1 MKKRF
6 ITHLIAACC
15 YIAASTAAEIT
26 GIVTD
31 RNDGKRIGYAT
42 IGLEPAGSKAQ
53 GKAAISSDEGT
64 FAFKQVAPG
73 RYTLTASLLGYED
86 AVMEIT
92 VNGDNDNRRHVE
104 IKMTPTANT
113 LDEVNVIG
121 QKSQMRLEIDRKVFD
136 VEQDIASKGGTAAE
150 ALQNI
155 PSVSV
160 DIEGNISLRNNSN
173 VDLWINGKPSGLTGN
188 NRAQYL
194 EQLPAESIK
203 SIEVITNP
211 SSKYSAEGVAGAINI
226 ILKDGGLKGQY
237 GSISVSA
244 NTYGGVMPY
253 GNYTLNADKVDFTL
267 MGGMQ
272 YSNNFDFTNDYTL
285 TSWEGKDTTTI
296 RQYNKSNYG
305 GLGGMLRAGLTY
317 RITDKDQ
324 IQFTTTGI
332 LFSQKGN
339 TTLETSDETGNIFR
353 NRTENNDPSRFG
365 MFSANADYNRM
376 FAKGHTLRIFAEFNM
391 NKHRSHTDYE
401 QTSYGIYTLQKE
413 RLAANARAGT
423 FQLDYSNQITEA
435 VKIESGLSSK
445 FGKCDYNIFTTS
457 GTGPADLIPDPQ
469 LNNDYDYSRGIHA
482 LYFTVSGKIKNFGI
496 QAGLRGEYMMN
507 DISSKAPNVQTPNAR
522 TDLWHLFPSLFLS
535 YKLPKENE
543 IQLNYTHRVNYP
555 RDNQLDPY
563 RQIIDSTAIS
573 YGNPALT
580 SEYSHQVEMNYIKN
594 WDKHVLSASLYYRYT
609 YDVIQQVG
617 YYDAPSMY
625 YTYRNISDRQDIGVE
640 LVAKNKLWKIL
651 DLTTTVNIY
660 YNKLSPYTFVYTD
673 SDGNEGSTAYD
684 GSSNFTWTLRINASL
699 ALPKNFIIQGN
710 GEYNA
715 KQIMLQG
722 EALPSYAMDLGI
734 KKSFL
739 DKRLVVSISGRN
751 LLNSRSY
758 TTETYGD
765 NFYQHKKMKYSRWM
779 LRFTLSYKF
788 GKTGTN
794 NTDAIPEDFNIG
806 M

>member
-1 MKKRF
+1 M
-6 ITHLIAACC
+6 AACC
-15 YIAASTAAEIT
+15 CTATAAAAEISGT
-26 GIVTD
+26 VTD
-31 RNDGKRIGYAT
+31 KNDGNKIGFAT
-42 IGLEPAGSKAQ
+42 IGLTPEGS
-53 GKAAISSDEGT
+53 GKTSAATISGEDGT
-64 FAFKQVAPG
+64 YTFKQVAPG
-73 RYTLTASLLGYED
+73 KYTLTASLLGYED
-86 AVMEIT
+86 AVTT
-92 VNGDNDNRRHVE
+92 VTVTDKNDNQRHVE
-104 IKMTPTANT
+104 IRMTPTANT

-203 SIEVITNP
+203 NIEVITNP

-226 ILKDGGLKGQY
+226 VLKEGGLKGQY

-244 NTYGGVMPY
+244 NTYGGVMPF

-272 YSNNFDFTNDYTL
+272 YTDNYDFTNDYTL
-285 TSWEGKDTTTI
+285 TSWQGEDTTTI
-296 RQYNKSNYG
+296 RQHNKSEYSN
-305 GLGGMLRAGLTY
+305 LAGMLRAGLTY
-317 RITDKDQ
+317 RITEKDQ

-332 LFSQKGN
+332 IFSQKGN
-339 TTLETSDETGNIFR
+339 TALETSDETGYMFR
-353 NRTENNDPSRFG
+353 NRTEKNDPTRFG

-376 FAKGHTLRIFAEFNM
+376 FAKDHTLRVFAEFNM
-391 NKHRSHTDYE
+391 NKSRSHTDYE

-413 RLAANARAGT
+413 RSVSDARGGT
-423 FQLDYSNQITEA
+423 FQLDYSNQITKA
-435 VKIESGLSSK
+435 VKIESGMKSM
-445 FGKCDYNIFTTS
+445 FGYCNYNIFTTS
-457 GTGPADLIPDPQ
+457 GTSPNNLIPDPL
-469 LNNDYDYSRGIHA
+469 LNNDYDYRRGIHA
-482 LYFTVSGKIKNFGI
+482 LYFTVTGKIKNFGI
-496 QAGLRGEYMMN
+496 QAGLRGEYMIN

-522 TDLWHLFPSLFLS
+522 TDIWHLFPSLFMT

-555 RDNQLDPY
+555 HDNQLDPY

-580 SEYSHQVEMNYIKN
+580 PEFSHQLEMNYIKN

-617 YYDAPSMY
+617 YYEDPSMY
-625 YTYRNISDRQDIGVE
+625 YTYRNISDKQDIGLE

-651 DLTTTVNIY
+651 DLTTTLNIY
-660 YNKLSPYTFVYTD
+660 YNRQSPYTFAYID
-673 SDGNEGSTAYD
+673 SDGGANSTYYD
-684 GSSNFTWTLRINASL
+684 GSSNFTWTLRIGASL

-739 DKRLVVSISGRN
+739 DKRLVASISGRN

-788 GKTGTN
+788 GKASTN
-794 NTDAIPEDFNIG
+794 NMDSVPEDLNIG

>member
-1 MKKRF
+1 MVKRF
-6 ITHLIAACC
+6 ITLIMAMCC
-15 YIAASTAAEIT
+15 HMAASTAAEIT
-26 GIVTD
+26 GTVTD
-31 RNDGKRIGYAT
+31 RNNGERIGYAT
-42 IGLEPAGSKAQ
+42 IGLKPEGNETQ
-53 GKAAISSDEGT
+53 GKAAISSDDGT
-64 FAFKQVAPG
+64 FTFKQVAPG
-73 RYTLTASLLGYED
+73 KYTLTASLLGYED
-86 AVMEIT
+86 AAKEIT
-92 VNGDNDNRRHVE
+92 INDENDNHRHVE

-173 VDLWINGKPSGLTGN
+173 VDLWINGKPSGLSGN

-237 GSISVSA
+237 GSISISA
-244 NTYGGVMPY
+244 NTYGGVMPF

-272 YSNNFDFTNDYTL
+272 YTNNFDFTNDYTL
-285 TSWEGKDTTTI
+285 TSWEGRDTTTI
-296 RQYNKSNYG
+296 HQYNKSSYG
-305 GLGGMLRAGLTY
+305 NLAAMLRAGLTY
-317 RITDKDQ
+317 RITEKDQ
-324 IQFTTTGI
+324 IQFTATGGI
-332 LFSQKGN
+332 FSQKGN
-339 TTLETSDETGNIFR
+339 TTLETSDETGNMFR
-353 NRTENNDPSRFG
+353 YRTEKNDPTIFG
-365 MFSANADYNRM
+365 FFSANADYNRT
-376 FAKGHTLRIFAEFNM
+376 FAKAHTLRLYAEFNM
-391 NKHRSHTDYE
+391 NKNRNYNDYE

-413 RLAANARAGT
+413 RSISDARSGI

-445 FGKCDYNIFTTS
+445 FGRCSSNIFTTS
-457 GTGPADLIPDPQ
+457 GTSPSNLVPDPL
-469 LNNDYDYSRGIHA
+469 LNNDYDYRRGIHA

-507 DISSKAPNVQTPNAR
+507 DISSNAPNVQTPDAR

-535 YKLPKENE
+535 YKLPRENE
-543 IQLNYTHRVNYP
+543 MQLNYTHRVNYP

-594 WDKHVLSASLYYRYT
+594 WEKHILSASLYYRYT

-617 YYDAPSMY
+617 YYDAPAMY
-625 YTYRNISDRQDIGVE
+625 YTYRNISDRQDIGLE

-673 SDGNEGSTAYD
+673 SNGNEGSIGYD

-699 ALPKNFIIQGN
+699 ALPKNFIIQAN

-739 DKRLVVSISGRN
+739 NKRLVASISGRN

-758 TTETYGD
+758 TTETCGD

-794 NTDAIPEDFNIG
+794 STDAIPEDLNIG

>member
-6 ITHLIAACC
+6 ITLLIAACC

-31 RNDGKRIGYAT
+31 RNDGKRVGYAT
-42 IGLEPAGSKAQ
+42 IGLEPAGNKAQ

-64 FAFKQVAPG
+64 FTFKQVVPG
-73 RYTLTASLLGYED
+73 KYTLTASLLGYED
-86 AVMEIT
+86 AVTT
-92 VNGDNDNRRHVE
+92 VTVTDKNDNQRHVE
-104 IKMTPTANT
+104 IRMTPTANT

-226 ILKDGGLKGQY
+226 VLKEGGLKGQY

-244 NTYGGVMPY
+244 NTYGGVMPF

-272 YSNNFDFTNDYTL
+272 YTDNYDFTNDYTL
-285 TSWEGKDTTTI
+285 TSWQGEDTTTI
-296 RQYNKSNYG
+296 RQHNKSEYSN
-305 GLGGMLRAGLTY
+305 LAGMLRAGLTY
-317 RITDKDQ
+317 RITEKDQ

-332 LFSQKGN
+332 IFSQKGN
-339 TTLETSDETGNIFR
+339 TALETSDETGYLFR
-353 NRTENNDPSRFG
+353 NRTEKNDPTRFG

-376 FAKGHTLRIFAEFNM
+376 FAKDHTLRVFAEFNM
-391 NKHRSHTDYE
+391 NKSRSHTDYE

-413 RLAANARAGT
+413 RSVSDALVGT
-423 FQLDYSNQITEA
+423 FQLDYSNQITKA
-435 VKIESGLSSK
+435 VKIESGMKSM
-445 FGKCDYNIFTTS
+445 FGYCNYNIFTTS
-457 GTGPADLIPDPQ
+457 GTSPNNLIPDPL
-469 LNNDYDYSRGIHA
+469 LNNDYDYRRGIHA
-482 LYFTVSGKIKNFGI
+482 LYFTVTGKIKNFGI
-496 QAGLRGEYMMN
+496 QAGLRGEYMIN

-522 TDLWHLFPSLFLS
+522 TDIWHLFPSLFMT

-580 SEYSHQVEMNYIKN
+580 PEFSHQLEMNYIKN

-617 YYDAPSMY
+617 YYEDPSMY
-625 YTYRNISDRQDIGVE
+625 YTYRNISDKQDIGLE

-651 DLTTTVNIY
+651 DLTTTLNIY
-660 YNKLSPYTFVYTD
+660 YNRQSPYTFAYID
-673 SDGNEGSTAYD
+673 SDGGANSTYYD
-684 GSSNFTWTLRINASL
+684 GSSNFTWTLRIGASL

-739 DKRLVVSISGRN
+739 DKRLVASISGRN

-788 GKTGTN
+788 GKASTN
-794 NTDAIPEDFNIG
+794 NMDSVPEDLNIG

>member
-1 MKKRF
+1 MLKKI
-6 ITHLIAACC
+6 ITLFMAACC
-15 YIAASTAAEIT
+15 HIAGSAAAEISGT
-26 GIVTD
+26 VTD
-31 RNDGKRIGYAT
+31 KNNGSKISYVTVGLTPEGSDMTPSAT
-42 IGLEPAGSKAQ
+42 ISG
-53 GKAAISSDEGT
+53 DDGT
-64 FAFKQVAPG
+64 FSFKQVAPG
-73 RYTLTASLLGYED
+73 KYTLTASLLGYED

-92 VNGDNDNRRHVE
+92 VNGDNDKRRHVE
-104 IKMTPTANT
+104 IKMHPTANT
-113 LDEVNVIG
+113 LDEVDVIG

-237 GSISVSA
+237 GSISLSA
-244 NTYGGVMPY
+244 NTYGGIMPY
-253 GNYTLNADKVDFTL
+253 GNYTLNAEKVDFNL
-267 MGGMQ
+267 MGGVQ

-285 TSWEGKDTTTI
+285 TSWQGNDTTTI
-296 RQYNKSNYG
+296 RQYNKSNYD

-324 IQFTTTGI
+324 IQFTATGI
-332 LFSQKGN
+332 IFSQKGN
-339 TTLETSDETGNIFR
+339 TSLETSDETGYVFR
-353 NRTENNDPSRFG
+353 NRTEKNDPFRFG

-376 FAKGHTLRIFAEFNM
+376 FAKGHTLRIFAELNL
-391 NKHRSHTDYE
+391 NKSRSNTDYE

-413 RLAANARAGT
+413 RTRTNARAGT

-445 FGKCDYNIFTTS
+445 FGRCDYNIFTTS
-457 GTGPADLIPDPQ
+457 GTGPQNLVPDPQ
-469 LNNDYDYSRGIHA
+469 LNNDYDYLRGIHA
-482 LYFTVSGKIKNFGI
+482 LYFTASGKIRNFGI

-507 DISSKAPNVQTPNAR
+507 DISSKAPNVQTPDAR
-522 TDLWHLFPSLFLS
+522 TDQWHLFPSLFMS

-543 IQLNYTHRVNYP
+543 MQLNYTHRVNYP
-555 RDNQLDPY
+555 GDNQLDPY
-563 RQIIDSTAIS
+563 RQIIDSTAIT

-580 SEYSHQVEMNYIKN
+580 SEYSHQVEMNYIKH
-594 WDKHVLSASLYYRYT
+594 WEKHILSASLYYRYT

-617 YYDAPSMY
+617 YYDAPAMY
-625 YTYRNISDRQDIGVE
+625 YTYRNISDKQDMGVE

-673 SDGNEGSTAYD
+673 SNGNEGSTSYD

-715 KQIMLQG
+715 RQIMLQG

-739 DKRLVVSISGRN
+739 DKRLVASISGRN

-765 NFYQHKKMKYSRWM
+765 NFYQYKKMKYSRWM

-788 GKTGTN
+788 GKTGANN
-794 NTDAIPEDFNIG
+794 NTIPEDFNIV